1 MIRIQ
6 VALTCR
12 VRACLD
18 EDLKAIL
25 LVLLL
30 WNLVLM
36 GTLTGPQ
43 TAASLSLTGILVPS
57 H

>member
-1 MIRIQ
+1 MRTH
-6 VALTCR
+6 VALTCCAS
-12 VRACLD
+12 ACVD

-36 GTLTGPQ
+36 GTMVALKLQPPFPLLASCPQ
-43 TAASLSLTGILVPS
+43 S
-57 H
+57 